1 MSVYGFINIERT
13 KGGRDMRTIRFIS
26 VVTVFASIALIG
38 MILAGPP
45 AGKEVSGKEALAEHR
60 SPVKALEVYLDAFH
74 FHNGEI
80 EKQMEIHHY
89 CSRLNEDVIQCALF
103 DGNTAGARLVGV
115 EYVISEQAFKTLP
128 DEERKMW
135 HSHVY
140 EVKSG
145 QLISPGLSD
154 EAERELMKKII
165 STYGKTWHTWSTE
178 HMNDRL
184 PLGVPSLMRAFTKD
198 GQAHPALIERRDKFL
213 SVSTDAEKKVRAD
226 MEAPAVQPGADAWQ
240 DGKAFQPRLMPVSP

>member
-1 MSVYGFINIERT
+1 MSVYWFINIERT
-13 KGGRDMRTIRFIS
+13 KGGRDMRTIRFTS
-26 VVTVFASIALIG
+26 VVAGFASIALIG

-60 SPVKALEVYLDAFH
+60 SPVKTLEVYLDAFH
-74 FHNGEI
+74 FHNGDME
-80 EKQMEIHHY
+80 EQMEIHHY
-89 CSRLNEDVIQCALF
+89 CSQLNEVLIQCALF

-115 EYVISEQAFKTLP
+115 EYVITEKAFKTLP
-128 DEERKMW
+128 DEEKKMW

-154 EAERELMKKII
+154 EAERELMKTII
-165 STYGKTWHTWSTE
+165 STYGKTWHTWSME

-184 PLGVPSLMRAFTKD
+184 PLGVPSLMMAFTKD
-198 GQAHPALIERRDKFL
+198 GQAHPGLVEKGGKRFD
-213 SVSTDAEKKVRAD
+213 VSTEAKRKSRED
-226 MEAPAVQPGADAWQ
+226 MEAPLVQPGADAWQ
-240 DGKAFQPRLMPVSP
+240 SGKAFQAKLMAVSP